1 MKKVFRDRRAIS
13 SIIATIMIFGLIML
27 GIAIGAIF
35 LLPIAQQTQEENN
48 YIGIFAGLTDIDAA
62 IKEIMHG
69 SSKNA
74 TATIRFAPSLYGAI
88 ESIVSD
94 NISLTFSNGTQTN
107 QTSYSVGSLQ
117 CTFFRLYS
125 RLSSGQ
131 SVNLLDTSKTDGTDV
146 FWWESTD
153 ADRDATDLN
162 PTNIILRRES
172 TQTHYLSFYY
182 GIEIQTT
189 TYINPNIKTLG
200 GLNSTHV
207 EVNIIVTILQ
217 SMSPPR
223 AISESPLISVILT
236 DYSTR
241 GLYKYT
247 NWADNP
253 NLSFSASTDS
263 EVLASGISANSVLV
277 REIIRVFTINW

>member
-13 SIIATIMIFGLIML
+13 SIIATILIFGLIML
-27 GIAIGAIF
+27 GIAIGVIF

-48 YIGIFAGLTDIDAA
+48 YVGIFAGLTDIDAA

-74 TATIRFAPSLYGAI
+74 TATIHFAPSLYGAI

-107 QTSYSVGSLQ
+107 QTSYGVGSLQ

-125 RLSSGQ
+125 RLTPGQ
-131 SVNLLDTSKTDGTDV
+131 SVNLLDNSKNNGTEV
-146 FWWESTD
+146 FWWDSTD
-153 ADRDATDLN
+153 ANRDPTDLN
-162 PTNIILRRES
+162 PTNIILRRDS
-172 TQTHYLSFYY
+172 THAHYLSFSY
-182 GIEIQTT
+182 GIEIQIT

-200 GLNSTHV
+200 GLNSTHI
-207 EVNIIVTILQ
+207 EVNVIVTILQ
-217 SMSPPR
+217 SISSPR
-223 AISESPLISVILT
+223 AISEISLITVTLA

-241 GLYKYT
+241 GLYNYT

-263 EVLASGISANSVLV
+263 EALVSGISANSVLV
-277 REIIRVFTINW
+277 REIIRVFSINW